1 MKKLFGEI
9 NMNWVRV
16 IVMAIVIGVYTGI
29 VAMIPELKDT
39 SFTDLT
45 VTFEVWIL
53 FGVLII
59 MNSKSAKDSALKCFV
74 FFLISQPL
82 IYLVQDFVNHTQ
94 LFQTY
99 YRFWVLW
106 TVACLP
112 MGFFGY
118 YMKKDKWWGLLIL
131 TPILIFLGEHYGSFL
146 GMTIFSFPR
155 HLLTTIF
162 CFGTLIIYP
171 LFIFKEK
178 KNRIAG
184 AIISA
189 LIIIGFTIYALVKP
203 VIYNTD
209 LFSNTEEH
217 PFDEN
222 SKVYLVD
229 KKYGELSVVYNQ
241 QMEDYLLHAEFKK
254 AGKTQFVIESKDGT
268 KQTYDIIIKR
278 DSFDIEKAN

>member
-16 IVMAIVIGVYTGI
+16 IVMAVVIGVYTGI

-39 SFTDLT
+39 SFTDLK

-82 IYLVQDFVNHTQ
+82 IYLVQDVVNHTK

-112 MGFFGY
+112 MGYFGY
-118 YMKKDKWWGLLIL
+118 YMKKDKWWGLVIL
-131 TPILIFLGEHYGSFL
+131 TPILIFLGWHYGSYL
-146 GMTIFSFPR
+146 GMTIFSFPK

-162 CFGTLIIYP
+162 CLGTLIIYP
-171 LFIFKEK
+171 LFIFKDK
-178 KNRIAG
+178 KVRIAG
-184 AIISA
+184 GIISA
-189 LIIIGFTIYALVKP
+189 LIIISFTVYALVKP
-203 VIYNTD
+203 VIYSTEILGD
-209 LFSNTEEH
+209 SESNKFNDTY
-217 PFDEN
+217 
-222 SKVYLVD
+222 KAYLVD
-229 KKYGELSVVYNQ
+229 DKYGELSIIYEKNVDAYYV
-241 QMEDYLLHAEFKK
+241 HAEFKR
-254 AGKTQFVIESKDGT
+254 AGKTQFILEAPDGT
-268 KQTYDIIIKR
+268 KQTYNIIIQR
-278 DSFDIEKAN
+278 NTYDVERAN

>member
-16 IVMAIVIGVYTGI
+16 IVMAIVIGVYAGI

-53 FGVLII
+53 FGILII
-59 MNSKSAKDSALKCFV
+59 MNSKSAKDSALKCFI

-82 IYLVQDFVNHTQ
+82 IYLVQDVVNHTQ

-106 TVACLP
+106 TIACLP
-112 MGFFGY
+112 MGFSGY

-131 TPILIFLGEHYGSFL
+131 TPILIFLGWHYGSYL
-146 GMTIFSFPR
+146 GMTIFSFPK

-162 CFGTLIIYP
+162 CLGTLIIYP
-171 LFIFKEK
+171 LFIFKDK
-178 KNRIAG
+178 KVRIAG
-184 AIISA
+184 GIISA
-189 LIIIGFTIYALVKP
+189 LIIISFTVYALVKP
-203 VIYNTD
+203 VIYSTEILGD
-209 LFSNTEEH
+209 SESNKFNDTY
-217 PFDEN
+217 
-222 SKVYLVD
+222 KAYLVD
-229 KKYGELSVVYNQ
+229 DKYGELSITYE
-241 QMEDYLLHAEFKK
+241 EDIDAYYVHAEFKR
-254 AGKTQFVIESKDGT
+254 AGKTQFILEAPDGT
-268 KQTYDIIIKR
+268 KQTYNIIIQR
-278 DSFDIEKAN
+278 NTYDVERAD